1 MRNDES
7 AVRNTQCGLM
17 KRSVMR
23 AYKALSDNTYHP
35 NYTLTKPNLAD
46 TSLNH
51 FIRPGKT
58 LVKLALPVF
67 LFQLDTFPYLEL
79 LCLCYHV
86 STHWRVS
93 DYN

>member
-58 LVKLALPVF
+58 LVNWL
-67 LFQLDTFPYLEL
+67 YLSFFSSL
-79 LCLCYHV
+79 TPSL
-86 STHWRVS
+86 T
-93 DYN
+93 